1 MPQGKIKRFD
11 IAEELKSIYGINKNI
26 SNSLTNFQKEE
37 LLHLLKNNKTV
48 LELTKSFVAKNKEL
62 GNNNRTFGRQRSDA
76 YRKLEDEREKNE
88 KLNNEVSQLK
98 YELIELKNQI
108 GNVLSEF
115 QRMLVDDI
123 LTRSEILTFIQ
134 ELKNSVQAN

>member
-134 ELKNSVQAN
+134 ELKNSVRAN

>member
-1 MPQGKIKRFD
+1 MSQGKVKGFD

-26 SNSLTNFQKEE
+26 SNSLTNSQKEE